1 MIERHD
7 LTTIGKTIKPHG
19 IAGEILCEFSLVLGD
34 DNLPE
39 YFIIEDEGILVPF
52 FIDSFRERAK
62 FSAFVHLEGITDERT
77 ARLLC
82 GKEILTDKA
91 INCGE
96 DDIEYGLS
104 FLIGFTVVDRT
115 YGDIGKVTA
124 IDDSTVNTLMAVGD
138 RLIPAQEAFITKIDN
153 TKKIIYTQLPEGLL
167 DI

>member
-52 FIDSFRERAK
+52 FIDSFRGRAK
-62 FSAFVHLEGITDERT
+62 FSAFVHLEEVTDERT

-91 INCGE
+91 IN
-96 DDIEYGLS
+96 GLS

>member
-39 YFIIEDEGILVPF
+39 YFIIEEF
-52 FIDSFRERAK
+52 FIDSFRGRAK
-62 FSAFVHLEGITDERT
+62 FSAFVHLEGVTDERT

-82 GKEILTDKA
+82 GKEILTDKV

-96 DDIEYGLS
+96 DDVEYGLS

-138 RLIPAQEAFITKIDN
+138 KLIPAQEAFITKIDN

>member
-1 MIERHD
+1 M
-7 LTTIGKTIKPHG
+7 L
-19 IAGEILCEFSLVLGD
+19 
-34 DNLPE
+34 
-39 YFIIEDEGILVPF
+39 
-52 FIDSFRERAK
+52 FR
-62 FSAFVHLEGITDERT
+62 S
-77 ARLLC
+77 
-82 GKEILTDKA
+82 KA

-96 DDIEYGLS
+96 DDVEYGLS

>member
-1 MIERHD
+1 MCLPILAD
-7 LTTIGKTIKPHG
+7 
-19 IAGEILCEFSLVLGD
+19 EILCEFSLVLSD

-39 YFIIEDEGILVPF
+39 YFIIKDEGILVPF
-52 FIDSFRERAK
+52 FIDSFRGSAK
-62 FSAFVHLEGITDERT
+62 FSAFVHLEGVTDERT
-77 ARLLC
+77 ARFLC
-82 GKEILTDKA
+82 GKEILIDKV

-96 DDIEYGLS
+96 DDVEYGLS